1 MNTMWNEKCTRGNKE
16 QNKDIENR
24 VIESTQAKQQKEKRI
39 KNNEDKLKDLYHK
52 FQNPNTDS
60 IEVLEE
66 KTEKARGVL
75 EEKTEEKT
83 ENNIKKK

>member
-1 MNTMWNEKCTRGNKE
+1 MNTMWNEKYTRGNKE

-83 ENNIKKK
+83 ENNI